1 MYCVTPI
8 RKTYEHHNQN
18 HLGKTNGP
26 DPPLRQKNKT
36 YYTITQENGV
46 YTITL
51 SGLTSSETEKFI
63 KAFTKANHLTKAQQ
77 EPQASAA

>member
-1 MYCVTPI
+1 MSITI
-8 RKTYEHHNQN
+8 RTTSEKQMDQIRRFA
-18 HLGKTNGP
+18 K
-26 DPPLRQKNKT
+26 KNKT

-63 KAFTKANHLTKAQQ
+63 KAFIKTNHLTKMQQ
-77 EPQASAA
+77 EPEALAA